1 MIFLNISKYLLVNVK
16 ITHIITKANEILHV
30 LQKNKYKMTSNTV
43 LILNEFKKGLI
54 SFFDELIEQFPEQ
67 GDLVVIRILL
77 KDQLPVTQIM
87 NYFIANVLP
96 EKQMVKERNQKFF
109 TESNA
114 LFGLL
119 GNDRANNL
127 KNIWKS
133 PKLDKDDRDVM
144 WKWID
149 TFIMMVEKYQKN
161 MEN

>member
-1 MIFLNISKYLLVNVK
+1 
-16 ITHIITKANEILHV
+16 
-30 LQKNKYKMTSNTV
+30 MTSNTV

-54 SFFDELIEQFPEQ
+54 SFFDELIEQFPEH

-119 GNDRANNL
+119 GNDRANSL
-127 KNIWKS
+127 KGLWKS

>member
-1 MIFLNISKYLLVNVK
+1 MS
-16 ITHIITKANEILHV
+16 
-30 LQKNKYKMTSNTV
+30 SNSV

-54 SFFDELIEQFPEQ
+54 SFFDELIEQFPEH

-87 NYFIANVLP
+87 NHFIQNVLP
-96 EKQMVKERNQKFF
+96 EKPLVKERNQKFF

-119 GNDRANNL
+119 GADRANNL
-127 KNIWKS
+127 KKIWKS

-149 TFIMMVEKYQKN
+149 TFIMMVEKYQKSL
-161 MEN
+161 EQ

>member
-1 MIFLNISKYLLVNVK
+1 
-16 ITHIITKANEILHV
+16 
-30 LQKNKYKMTSNTV
+30 MTSNTV

-161 MEN
+161 MES

>member
-1 MIFLNISKYLLVNVK
+1 
-16 ITHIITKANEILHV
+16 
-30 LQKNKYKMTSNTV
+30 MTSNSV

-54 SFFDELIEQFPEQ
+54 SFFDELIEQFPEH

-87 NYFIANVLP
+87 NYFISNVLP

-119 GNDRANNL
+119 GNDRASNL
-127 KNIWKS
+127 KNLWKS
-133 PKLDKDDRDVM
+133 PKLDKDDKDVM

-149 TFIMMVEKYQKN
+149 TFILMVEKYQKN

>member
-1 MIFLNISKYLLVNVK
+1 MS
-16 ITHIITKANEILHV
+16 
-30 LQKNKYKMTSNTV
+30 SNSV

-54 SFFDELIEQFPEQ
+54 SFFDELIEQFPEH

-87 NYFIANVLP
+87 NHFIQNVLP
-96 EKQMVKERNQKFF
+96 EKPLVKERNQKFF

>member
-1 MIFLNISKYLLVNVK
+1 
-16 ITHIITKANEILHV
+16 
-30 LQKNKYKMTSNTV
+30 MTSNTV

-87 NYFIANVLP
+87 NYFISNVLP

>member
-1 MIFLNISKYLLVNVK
+1 
-16 ITHIITKANEILHV
+16 
-30 LQKNKYKMTSNTV
+30 MTSNSN

-87 NYFIANVLP
+87 NHFIQNVLP
-96 EKQMVKERNQKFF
+96 EKNLIKERNQKFF

-119 GNDRANNL
+119 GNDRASNL
-127 KNIWKS
+127 KNLWKS

-144 WKWID
+144 WKWMD
-149 TFIMMVEKYQKN
+149 TFIMMVEKYQKLLETN
-161 MEN
+161 

>member
-1 MIFLNISKYLLVNVK
+1 
-16 ITHIITKANEILHV
+16 
-30 LQKNKYKMTSNTV
+30 MTSNTV

>member
-1 MIFLNISKYLLVNVK
+1 MSSTDFLL
-16 ITHIITKANEILHV
+16 
-30 LQKNKYKMTSNTV
+30 
-43 LILNEFKKGLI
+43 EFKKQLI
-54 SFFDELIEQFPEQ
+54 AFFDELIEQFPEQ

-87 NYFIANVLP
+87 NYFISNVLP